1 MDERNCK
8 HIAYDVRLSGDGDRQ
23 NMGRIEVKVFD
34 KWGHICGDK
43 FGINE
48 ANVFCREA
56 GFPLGAVEV
65 KINYNSPSLV
75 TSSIDDRPNYIMN
88 ELRCSGN
95 ETSLK
100 DCEFNGWDVQHDCNS
115 EETVGLVCKLP
126 DMKCQLNYWLCDQ
139 SEECIPTAFLW
150 YVTLN

>member
-1 MDERNCK
+1 M
-8 HIAYDVRLSGDGDRQ
+8 
-23 NMGRIEVKVFD
+23 KVFD
-34 KWGHICGDK
+34 KWGHICGDW

-56 GFPLGAVEV
+56 GFPLGAVEM

-75 TSSIDDRPNYIMN
+75 LSADDSPNYIMD

-95 ETSLK
+95 ETSLT
-100 DCEFNGWDVQHDCNS
+100 DCQFNGWDIHDCNL
-115 EETVGLVCKLP
+115 EGTVGLVCKLP

-150 YVTLN
+150 